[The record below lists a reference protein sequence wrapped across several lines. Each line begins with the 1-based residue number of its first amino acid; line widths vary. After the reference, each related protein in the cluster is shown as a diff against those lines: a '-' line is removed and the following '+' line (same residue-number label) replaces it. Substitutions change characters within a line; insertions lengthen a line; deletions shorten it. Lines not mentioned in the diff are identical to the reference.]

1 MHITHV
7 RRTSFKVWVI
17 LAATLVLVVLGSM
30 GRAMADDGSANN
42 HQRMITIYDRGVEH
56 TIITRAGTVRDALKQ
71 ADIAIDS
78 VDMVEPGLDSQLVAD
93 HYNVNIYRARP
104 VVVEDGQTRI
114 RTVTAAQSPV
124 KIARAADI
132 TLYPEDDTVIKR
144 VDDVVADGG
153 AGLKL
158 TIDRATPFTFVLYG
172 KKLENT
178 RTQAATVSDM
188 LKEKNVTL
196 GPNDGISTALNTGI
210 VAGMSIEV
218 WRNGVQ
224 TVTQEE
230 SIAMPVEQVKDQD
243 RSRGFREVRTPGKP
257 GKKQV
262 TYEINMQNGVEV
274 SRRIIQSVTTL
285 EPTKQ
290 VEVVGAKGCANDA
303 AANRSLGHRL
313 MLEYGFGEDQ
323 WQYLDKLWTHESG
336 WIECKAN
343 YGGSGAYGIPQA
355 LPGSKMG
362 EGWQEDPEV
371 QIRWGLGYIKGRYG
385 NPQGAYNHW
394 QTKNWY

>member
-1 MHITHV
+1 MHISYLTRAKQAWLIGV
-7 RRTSFKVWVI
+7 AMF
-17 LAATLVLVVLGSM
+17 ALVTIGSM
-30 GRAMADDGSANN
+30 GRAMADNGTADNEQ
-42 HQRMITIYDRGVEH
+42 HMVTIYDRGVEQ
-56 TIITRAGTVRDALKQ
+56 TIITRAGTVREALAQ
-71 ADIAIDS
+71 ARIS
-78 VDMVEPGLDSQLVAD
+78 VDAVDIVEPSLDERLVAQN
-93 HYNVNIYRARP
+93 YNVNVYRARP
-104 VVVEDGQTRI
+104 VVVEDGSTRI
-114 RTVTAAQSPV
+114 RTITAAQSPA
-124 KIARAADI
+124 KIARAANI
-132 TLYPEDDTVIKR
+132 TLYPEDDTEIKR
-144 VDDVVADGG
+144 VDDVVLDGG

-172 KKLENT
+172 KRLDA
-178 RTQAATVSDM
+178 RTQASTVGDM
-188 LKEKNVTL
+188 LKEKSVTL
-196 GPNDGISTALNTGI
+196 GKNDQASVPLETPV
-210 VAGMSIEV
+210 VAGMMVQV

-230 SIAMPVEQVKDQD
+230 EIAAPVEQIKDQD
-243 RSRGFREVRTPGKP
+243 RSRGFKEVRTPGKP

-274 SRRIIQSVTTL
+274 SRKIIQSVTTL
-285 EPTKQ
+285 EPVKQ
-290 VEVVGAKGCANDA
+290 VEVIGAKGCANDPT
-303 AANRSLGHRL
+303 ANRVLGHRL

-323 WQYLDKLWTHESG
+323 WQYLDKLWSHESG

-362 EGWQEDPEV
+362 PGWQEDPEV
-371 QIRWGLGYIKGRYG
+371 QIRWGLGYIKGRYA